1 MIGTSARTVPGTR
14 RVASVAARAARSRVP
29 ARLVPGLALVLV
41 IGLSA
46 LAAPWLSPYA
56 PEAQSIAER
65 LRPPSAAHW
74 LGTDGFGRDLLSRL
88 LWGGRVS
95 LAIGVL
101 SMIMGVGV
109 GVLVGSVAGYF
120 GRATDALL
128 MRLTELVMV
137 FPTFFLI
144 ILVVASFGASVPLLI
159 LVIGA
164 TSWTVGARIIRG
176 EVLKLRRREFVLAA
190 EATGASASRIIAR
203 HLLPNVAA
211 VIIISATIRV
221 GTNILV
227 EAGLSYL
234 GLGVQPPLASW
245 GSMVAEGAKFIRA
258 EWWLTAVPAAAIF
271 ATVLG
276 FNVLG
281 EGLRDLLDPRESRV
295 RRR

>member
-14 RVASVAARAARSRVP
+14 RVPSVAARAARPRVP

-101 SMIMGVGV
+101 SMIIGVGV

-120 GRATDALL
+120 GRKTDALL